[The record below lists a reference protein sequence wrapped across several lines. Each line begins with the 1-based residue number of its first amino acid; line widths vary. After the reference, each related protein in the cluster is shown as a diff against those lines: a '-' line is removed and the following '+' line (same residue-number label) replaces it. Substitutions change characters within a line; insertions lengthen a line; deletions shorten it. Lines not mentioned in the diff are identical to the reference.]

1 MVSTVLGLRFEVRHR
16 HFQKG
21 EMRLRC
27 TATLSEVM
35 RMSSDPLEADI
46 SEQHMSDLHV
56 DFNRAS
62 GKLSERNLLIFSCP
76 IIGFIF
82 NFNFETRFKN
92 QPHNYF

>member
-1 MVSTVLGLRFEVRHR
+1 MDGMVSTVLGLRFEVKHR
-16 HFQKG
+16 HFQNG

-56 DFNRAS
+56 DVNGAS
-62 GKLSERNLLIFSCP
+62 GKI
-76 IIGFIF
+76 
-82 NFNFETRFKN
+82 
-92 QPHNYF
+92 